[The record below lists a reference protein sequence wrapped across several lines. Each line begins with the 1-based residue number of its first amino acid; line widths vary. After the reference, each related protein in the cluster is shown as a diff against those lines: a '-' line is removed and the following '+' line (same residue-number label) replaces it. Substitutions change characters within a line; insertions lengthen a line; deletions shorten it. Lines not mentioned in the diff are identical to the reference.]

1 VGSTLTHDDDAMTLG
16 IIGVGK
22 ISEQY
27 FAAFENLPGVR
38 LVAVADLDLDRART
52 VAEAQGVDALSVDD
66 LIADPRIQAVL
77 NLTIPAAHAEVDL
90 RVLEAGKHVYGEKPL
105 ALSPAEAEPILR
117 LAEEKG
123 LRVGSAPD
131 TVLGTG
137 IQTARQVLDA
147 GTIGKPVAAHA
158 FWGAP
163 GHELWHPAPAFYYQP
178 GGGPLFDMG
187 PYYLTALVT
196 LLGPIT
202 RVQGAALRSDR
213 VRSAASDPEAR
224 EIPVTVDTHV
234 SAVLTHAS
242 GAVSTVTVSFD
253 IWATRIPNIEVYG
266 TAGTLSV
273 PDPNHFSGQVQ
284 VATSEEREWKDVEPS
299 AGFVDAGR
307 GCGLA
312 EMADAIRRGVPHR
325 ASGEL
330 AFHVLE
336 VMDAILDPAATGEIR
351 STVARPE
358 AVPLGQPGR
367 SGD

>member
-52 VAEAQGVDALSVDD
+52 VAAAQGVDALSVDD
-66 LIADPRIQAVL
+66 LIADPRIDAVL

-147 GTIGKPVAAHA
+147 GTIGKPVAANA

-163 GHELWHPAPAFYYQP
+163 GHEVWHPAPAFYYQP

-196 LLGPIT
+196 LLGPVV
-202 RVQGAALRSDR
+202 RVQGASLRSDR

-234 SAVLTHAS
+234 SAVLTHES

-253 IWATRIPNIEVYG
+253 IWASRIPNIEVYG

-284 VATSEEREWKDVEPS
+284 VSTSEQREWTDVEPS

-336 VMDAILDPAATGEIR
+336 VMDAILDPATTGRIR
-351 STVARPE
+351 STVGRPE